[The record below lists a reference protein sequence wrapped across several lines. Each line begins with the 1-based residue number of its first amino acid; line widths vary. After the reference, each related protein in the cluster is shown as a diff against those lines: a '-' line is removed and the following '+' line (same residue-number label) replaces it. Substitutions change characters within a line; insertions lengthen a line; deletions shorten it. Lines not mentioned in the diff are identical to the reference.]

1 VAYFLTQSDVATDE
15 SPTSGYPMFN
25 ASLGRT
31 LRIADADAR
40 LTIRG
45 VNLLDR
51 VARNPSSFM
60 KDIIPL
66 PGRGIEVGLRLDF

>member
-1 VAYFLTQSDVATDE
+1 
-15 SPTSGYPMFN
+15 
-25 ASLGRT
+25 

>member
-1 VAYFLTQSDVATDE
+1 
-15 SPTSGYPMFN
+15 MFN

-66 PGRGIEVGLRLDF
+66 PGRGIEAGLRLDF